1 LDLAGGRR
9 LPEDLF
15 AGARFAGARFRAA
28 VDPDRGRG
36 DEPERLRVDVLRAGM
51 RRR

>member
-15 AGARFAGARFRAA
+15 AGARFRAA
-28 VDPDRGRG
+28 VDPDRGRD

>member
-1 LDLAGGRR
+1 LRFAGGRR
-9 LPEDLF
+9 LPEPDLF
-15 AGARFAGARFRAA
+15 AGGRLRAA
-28 VDPDRGRG
+28 VDPERGRD